1 MTWNSREWIAVGTV
15 ALLLFLA
22 ALGGAAW
29 LRPQSVQ
36 VLNGGDAEHSLAT
49 TGEAELQVKPDTAL
63 VNLGIN
69 LKAGDAKSA
78 QSQANQKLQAII
90 KALKDQGIA
99 EDKVRTVNF
108 NLQPEYR
115 YDSGAAHLDGYRVYS
130 TVQVTTTQ
138 LDGVGGL
145 IDAAIAAGA
154 NQVESVSFTLK
165 NRDQYKQQAIDEA
178 LAEARQ
184 KAEASA
190 QKLGT
195 QVTGVRHVTIN
206 DGGSAP
212 PPIYYDKRMAN
223 EGAAP
228 APSGAATPVMPGSF
242 QFQVSVQVEFGLK

>member
-1 MTWNSREWIAVGTV
+1 MTWNSREWIAVGAV
-15 ALLLFLA
+15 AVILFLA

-29 LRPQSVQ
+29 LRPQTVQ
-36 VLNGGDAEHSLAT
+36 VLNGADAEHSLAT

-69 LKAGDAKSA
+69 LKAGDAKGA
-78 QSQANQKLQAII
+78 QSQANERLQAII
-90 KALKDQGIA
+90 AALKAQGVS
-99 EDKVRTVNF
+99 EDRVRTVNF
-108 NLQPEYR
+108 NLRPEYR
-115 YDSGAAHLDGYRVYS
+115 YDNGTARLDGYRVYS
-130 TVQVTTTQ
+130 TVQVTTTE

-145 IDAAIAAGA
+145 IDAAIAVGA

-165 NRDQYKQQAIDEA
+165 NRNQYKQQAIDLA

-195 QVTGVRHVTIN
+195 QITGVRHVTIN

-212 PPIYYDKRMAN
+212 PPIAFDTRAAKEALP
-223 EGAAP
+223 AP
-228 APSGAATPVMPGSF
+228 AGAATPVMPGSF
-242 QFQVSVQVEFGLK
+242 EFRVSVQVEFGLK